1 MRRHWR
7 ARYGDMGFNGTTRR
21 AYMALGQKCKF
32 GDRQASSDHGQC
44 VGNNSAD
51 QNSSAPRL
59 LALTLK
65 QSPEVGRGEARLFG
79 GQHEARGALPC
90 RPKRQLARQVRPCG
104 SHREEEEGC
113 RPVTA
118 FDCHRYACV
127 RANCPSTDGSSDLL

>member
-1 MRRHWR
+1 
-7 ARYGDMGFNGTTRR
+7 MGFNGTTRR

-65 QSPEVGRGEARLFG
+65 QSPETGHGEARLLG
-79 GQHEARGALPC
+79 GYHGVKDVLPY
-90 RPKRQLARQVRPCG
+90 R
-104 SHREEEEGC
+104 
-113 RPVTA
+113 
-118 FDCHRYACV
+118 
-127 RANCPSTDGSSDLL
+127 